1 MSAHRRPRKLVQLS
15 AALGL
20 MAAAAFGGYAVAGTH
35 SPSSSQLADAANV
48 QSGAGHSLTIYAC
61 LAGGRLTHVSTKAP
75 KCSHGSSLV
84 QWSAQSG
91 PSAGQP
97 QPTPTATASSKPS
110 TKPSTPSSPSSPPS
124 TAPSTP
130 PAQGAACVTSTND
143 GSCGP
148 YTFAGIDGSHGGQTH
163 VIQDIWN
170 PIGGISQTLTAHSPA
185 DWSVKATMPASNTA
199 VLSYPDTQQ
208 IYTTDSNAPNPLS
221 GYSSITSSY
230 TETGPSTAGNDWEA
244 AYDIWAGTGSNDYAQ
259 EIMIWVDNH
268 GQRPAGD
275 VVASAT
281 IDGQS
286 YKIWSVAKAG
296 QTGNPVSM
304 VLDSNQASGSVNILD
319 DLNWLKSNG
328 YVPAGSGLN
337 QIDFGFELCSTGG
350 VPETFA
356 LSDYGIKATCN
367 AGSSCTN

>member
-20 MAAAAFGGYAVAGTH
+20 MAAAALGGYAAAGTH
-35 SPSSSQLADAANV
+35 SSTDGRLAEAANV
-48 QSGAGHSLTIYAC
+48 SGASGHSLTIYAC

-75 KCSHGSSLV
+75 KCSGGSSLV
-84 QWSAQSG
+84 QWSARSG
-91 PSAGQP
+91 PAAGGQP
-97 QPTPTATASSKPS
+97 QPTPTTSASSKPS
-110 TKPSTPSSPSSPPS
+110 TKPSSAPS
-124 TAPSTP
+124 STP
-130 PAQGAACVTSTND
+130 PSSTPPGPGTGTACVTSSND

-148 YTFAGIDGSHGGQTH
+148 YTFAGISGSHGGQTH

-170 PIGGISQTLTAHSPA
+170 PIGGISQTLTARSPA
-185 DWSVKATMPASNTA
+185 DWSVKASMPASNTA

-208 IYTTDSNAPNPLS
+208 IYTTDHNTPNPLT
-221 GYSSITSSY
+221 GYSSITSTY
-230 TETGPSTAGNDWEA
+230 TETGPSTQGNDWEA
-244 AYDIWAGTGSNDYAQ
+244 AYDIWAGTGSNNYAQ

-286 YKIWSVAKAG
+286 YKVWSTGKAG
-296 QTGNPVSM
+296 AVGNPVSM
-304 VLDSNQASGSVNILD
+304 VLDSNQASGSVNLLD

-328 YVPAGSGLN
+328 YVPQGSGLN

-367 AGSSCTN
+367 SGSSCTN

>member
-20 MAAAAFGGYAVAGTH
+20 MAAAGLGGYAAADAPPPT
-35 SPSSSQLADAANV
+35 PSGLAEAANV
-48 QSGAGHSLTIYAC
+48 SGASGHSLTIYAC

-75 KCSHGSSLV
+75 QCSHGSSLV
-84 QWSAQSG
+84 RWSAQSG
-91 PSAGQP
+91 PAAGQP

-110 TKPSTPSSPSSPPS
+110 SPSSPSSPPS
-124 TAPSTP
+124 TPPSTS
-130 PAQGAACVTSTND
+130 PAQGAAGVTSTND

-170 PIGGISQTLTAHSPA
+170 PIGGIAQTLTAHSPA
-185 DWSVKATMPASNTA
+185 DWSVKASMPASNTA

-208 IYTTDSNAPNPLS
+208 IYTTDNDTPNPLS
-221 GYSSITSSY
+221 GYSSITSNY
-230 TETGPSTAGNDWEA
+230 TETGPSTKGNDWEA
-244 AYDIWAGTGSNDYAQ
+244 AYDIWAGTGGNNYAQ

-286 YKIWSVAKAG
+286 YKVWSTGKAG
-296 QTGNPVSM
+296 AVGNPVSM
-304 VLDSNQASGSVNILD
+304 VLDSNQASGSVNLLD

-328 YVPAGSGLN
+328 YVPPGNGPS
-337 QIDFGFELCSTGG
+337 QIAFALQVCSTGG

-356 LSDYGIKATCN
+356 LSDYGIKATCSS
-367 AGSSCTN
+367 GSSCTN

>member
-1 MSAHRRPRKLVQLS
+1 MSAHRRPRKLIQLS

-20 MAAAAFGGYAVAGTH
+20 MAAAALGGYAAADAH
-35 SPSSSQLADAANV
+35 SPTDSRLAEAANV
-48 QSGAGHSLTIYAC
+48 NGASGHSLTIYAC

-75 KCSHGSSLV
+75 KCARGSSPI

-91 PSAGQP
+91 PAAGG
-97 QPTPTATASSKPS
+97 QPTPTTSASSKPS
-110 TKPSTPSSPSSPPS
+110 TKPSSPSSSPPS
-124 TAPSTP
+124 TPPSSTP
-130 PAQGAACVTSTND
+130 PGPSSGPACVTSTND

-148 YTFAGIDGSHGGQTH
+148 YTFAAISGSHGGQTH

-185 DWSVKATMPASNTA
+185 DWSVKADMPASNTA

-208 IYTTDSNAPNPLS
+208 IYTTDNNTPNPLS
-221 GYSSITSSY
+221 GYSSITSNY
-230 TETGPSTAGNDWEA
+230 TETGPSTKGNDWEA
-244 AYDIWAGTGSNDYAQ
+244 AYDIWAGTGSDNYAQ

-304 VLDSNQASGSVNILD
+304 VLDSNQASGSVNLLD

-337 QIDFGFELCSTGG
+337 QIDFGFELCSTGS

-367 AGSSCTN
+367 SGSSCTN